1 MPNIVNR
8 LVLEDL
14 RREFKDAEGMLVV
27 SFGGLTVKESEG
39 LRGQL
44 AAKGVK
50 FSMVR
55 NSLAQV
61 ALKERGLSM
70 PASAFLGNTGIA
82 YGKVEAAIH
91 AAKLLTTPEIKKAGK
106 VKIRVG
112 LLEGRVLE
120 GKDAEALASVPD
132 RATLQAKIL
141 GCLTG
146 PQRGLVA
153 LLNANPAGTARLL
166 KARVD
171 QLEKAGAAPAD
182 AGAAPAA

>member
-1 MPNIVNR
+1 MPNLVNR

-14 RREFKDAEGMLVV
+14 RRDFKDAEGMLVV
-27 SFGGLTVKESEG
+27 SFGGLTVTESEG

-61 ALKERGLSM
+61 ALKERGLEM

-82 YGKVEAAIH
+82 FGKAEAAIH
-91 AAKLLTTPEIKKAGK
+91 AAKLLTTADIKKAGK

-112 LLEGRVLE
+112 LLEGKLLDA
-120 GKDAEALASVPD
+120 KDAEALASVPD

-141 GCLTG
+141 GCLSG

-153 LLNANPAGTARLL
+153 VINAGPAGTARIL
-166 KARVD
+166 KARAE
-171 QLEKAGAAPAD
+171 QLEKAAAAPQPE
-182 AGAAPAA
+182 AGAA

>member
-1 MPNIVNR
+1 MPNLVNR

-70 PASAFLGNTGIA
+70 PEAAFAGNTGIA
-82 YGKVEAAIH
+82 YGKAEAAIH
-91 AAKLLTTPEIKKAGK
+91 AAKLLTTAEVKKAGK

-112 LLEGRVLE
+112 LLEGKIVE
-120 GKDAEALASVPD
+120 GKDAEALATVPD
-132 RATLQAKIL
+132 RATLQSKL
-141 GCLTG
+141 LSCLTG

-153 LLNANPAGTARLL
+153 LLNANPSGTARLL

-171 QLEKAGAAPAD
+171 QLEKAGGEP
-182 AGAAPAA
+182 AAPAAPAA

>member
-1 MPNIVNR
+1 MPNLVNR

-14 RREFKDAEGMLVV
+14 RREFKDAQGMIVV
-27 SFGGLTVKESEG
+27 SFGGLSVKESEG

-61 ALKERGLSM
+61 ALKERGVQM
-70 PASAFLGNTGIA
+70 PETAFSGNTGIA
-82 YGKVEAAIH
+82 YGKAEAAIF
-91 AAKLLTTPEIKKAGK
+91 AAKLLTTAELKKAGK
-106 VKIRVG
+106 VKVRVG
-112 LLEGRVLE
+112 LLEGKVLDA
-120 GKDAEALASVPD
+120 KDAEALAGVPD

-166 KARVD
+166 KARAE
-171 QLEKAGAAPAD
+171 QLEKAAPAPE
-182 AGAAPAA
+182 APAA